1 MNGRLAHDI
10 PRNMVPRE
18 KAIRS
23 CCFLLAFLCAMAIFP
38 VVTATSMP
46 PPIGTFQALQAPES
60 ADGANS
66 VPSEVVDTRAKT
78 ERLREISTE
87 VEITNATDTS
97 GHLHATDNVVK
108 NLSKNV
114 VVKSASTFQPA
125 NAEEDDASILDDD
138 STPTSA
144 GPSSSEESRMEAL
157 RSMESVT
164 IRPEEA
170 VDDAKEQQQNFPK
183 EHSGTLVARGPEPD
197 RSRRP
202 EYDFDNPTSGGT
214 NVYIVA
220 IVGVV
225 PAAGAVIWCVR
236 KMIAKKR
243 ENKENP
249 DAPPAEEDDKQT
261 VEQDPPTKYS
271 YIQDAYN
278 KMYAKT
284 IGELMPTRKRRWRQ
298 GLCRRASGSSTEGP
312 DSVCLQT
319 SMETADPGD
328 EVLPPST
335 QLNWAAEPP
344 WRAGFATPF
353 ASGDRK
359 KPERHDAGARGRTVD
374 LRERVRRDSTTLKG
388 LRNQSL
394 TVSCCHLLH
403 PSRPSTCFLPGAD
416 VRGQEDCR
424 PACLGPSVHD
434 VAALPACLPPRP
446 PTSARATNSTSPHR
460 LPRPGQR
467 KRRNIW

>member
-1 MNGRLAHDI
+1 MQPPQLELSPATCGSAAEYLSSI
-10 PRNMVPRE
+10 PPR
-18 KAIRS
+18 
-23 CCFLLAFLCAMAIFP
+23 C
-38 VVTATSMP
+38 
-46 PPIGTFQALQAPES
+46 
-60 ADGANS
+60 
-66 VPSEVVDTRAKT
+66 
-78 ERLREISTE
+78 TE

-249 DAPPAEEDDKQT
+249 DAPPAEEDDKHT

-284 IGELMPTRKRRWRQ
+284 IGELMPTWRPEEARATRRWCQ
-298 GLCRRASGSSTEGP
+298 GSYCRPSGEST
-312 DSVCLQT
+312 
-319 SMETADPGD
+319 
-328 EVLPPST
+328 
-335 QLNWAAEPP
+335 
-344 WRAGFATPF
+344 
-353 ASGDRK
+353 K
-359 KPERHDAGARGRTVD
+359 
-374 LRERVRRDSTTLKG
+374 DSTTLKG

-394 TVSCCHLLH
+394 TVSAATCFTRADQAPVFFLGPTYVDKKIAGLRAWDPQSTTSQLACLPASSSTHERSCHQLNVSAPTA
-403 PSRPSTCFLPGAD
+403 PSRPTQASQHLVTLNFSLNSPRDLIVKISSVASSAPPYPRASAPVASSPDEVPRDD
-416 VRGQEDCR
+416 VRLER
-424 PACLGPSVHD
+424 VLGEGNFGRVWKATAYGLNGSKRSTPVAVKTLKGTLSFRIHNFSGILLRAAGD
-434 VAALPACLPPRP
+434 VGCAQ
-446 PTSARATNSTSPHR
+446 SA
-460 LPRPGQR
+460 
-467 KRRNIW
+467 